1 MYFFN
6 VRWYECGAVAGKVYC
21 FLAIIDLLF
30 LLLLNWL
37 IPEQVSIE
45 NSRVSE
51 LPEKELKSL
60 RCFQ

>member
-1 MYFFN
+1 MCFFN
-6 VRWYECGAVAGKVYC
+6 IRWYECGAVAGKIYC

-51 LPEKELKSL
+51 LPEK
-60 RCFQ
+60 